1 MGLASSLVL
10 LWLPPPLIPRDLHV
24 CVRAAGEERAG
35 QGTVS
40 VFNSSVSSGFT
51 ASLPCLLPGHLA
63 HELSQSLLGSG
74 HVGWRR
80 GALQGWGGVAAFY
93 AGGLCFPFCLFLLQ
107 QERLPAQ
114 SQWDG
119 LKEQMHPSIH
129 TLT

>member
-1 MGLASSLVL
+1 MSVSEPRVRSGLGRVQSLSL
-10 LWLPPPLIPRDLHV
+10 TR
-24 CVRAAGEERAG
+24 
-35 QGTVS
+35 
-40 VFNSSVSSGFT
+40 VSSGFT
-51 ASLPCLLPGHLA
+51 ASLPCLLRGHLA

-74 HVGWRR
+74 HVGWRQW
-80 GALQGWGGVAAFY
+80 ALQGWGGVAAFY

-107 QERLPAQ
+107 QERLLAQ